1 MEVETRL
8 WYHIA
13 GEGVVIE
20 TRENLANQ
28 QTKYSI
34 L

>member
-8 WYHIA
+8 WYIA

>member
-13 GEGVVIE
+13 GEDVVIE

-28 QTKYSI
+28 LTKFSI